1 MFFSLNWP
9 SQSVPDPAH
18 RCVGAWRRPGDTRPE
33 VAKGGRVRAS
43 WSSWWVIV
51 LTALGLGLGAAPVQA
66 GSGKTAKSSSEA
78 KPQARAKRSASKK
91 AGPAA
96 KSASADRQRSRSVK
110 VSAPPSRAVSSR
122 QSIGQLI
129 GLHAVDDP
137 LDLRSAV
144 ALVVDQRS
152 GATLYAKNSLAVLPI
167 ASITKLM
174 TAMVVLDAKLPLDET
189 LQISDADIDTE
200 KHTRS
205 RLGPGT
211 RLTRNEMLNLALMSS
226 ENRAAHA
233 LGRHYPGG
241 LDAFVEAMNAK
252 ARALG
257 MNDSSFVDPTG
268 LSSRNVSNAV
278 DLSRMV
284 AAAFD
289 YPLIREYSTATG
301 LTVDAGRRNVGY
313 RNTNR
318 LVDNPDWDIRL
329 QKTGYISEA
338 GSCLVMHV
346 DVEGRPMVMV
356 LLDAIGRLSRF
367 GDAQRIRHWL
377 ESEPKPAPLRT
388 TEAIQA
394 SVGS

>member
-1 MFFSLNWP
+1 M
-9 SQSVPDPAH
+9 PDLVH
-18 RCVGAWRRPGDTRPE
+18 RRVGACRRSGSRRPE
-33 VAKGGRVRAS
+33 VAKGGRVRAN
-43 WSSWWVIV
+43 WSSWWVIL
-51 LTALGLGLGAAPVQA
+51 LTALGLGLGAASQVQA

-78 KPQARAKRSASKK
+78 KLQPRAKRSASKK
-91 AGPAA
+91 PPGT
-96 KSASADRQRSRSVK
+96 KSSSASTARQGSRSVK

-152 GATLYAKNSLAVLPI
+152 GATVYAKNSLAVLPI

-174 TAMVVLDAKLPLDET
+174 TAMVVLDAQLPLDET
-189 LQISDADIDTE
+189 LEISAADIDTE

-205 RLGPGT
+205 RLRPGT
-211 RLTRNEMLNLALMSS
+211 KLTRTEMLNLALMSS

-318 LVDNPDWDIRL
+318 LIDNPDWDIGL

-346 DVEGRPMVMV
+346 SVEGRPMVMV

-388 TEAIQA
+388 TEATQA
-394 SVGS
+394 ALGS